1 MVVVGESGS
10 GRVGVIVTESGII
23 DAVEAMRIRIVIRTV
38 VRIDIVLGLLCR
50 LSVAIVHIGV
60 GEMIGIE
67 TTVVMTVTEGTGIA
81 GIAETEMTEIGTIV
95 IRADAGTVT
104 RDRIVGIRTIVVHR
118 RLPVDQTL
126 IDSAHQKATATT
138 GDPVTSIVVL
148 ETRTVETANPTAQ
161 AVITATAPK
170 PKT

>member
-1 MVVVGESGS
+1 MVGESVS

-23 DAVEAMRIRIVIRTV
+23 DAVEVMRIRIVIRTV
-38 VRIDIVLGLLCR
+38 ARIDIVLGLLCR

-118 RLPVDQTL
+118 RLPVDRTL

-161 AVITATAPK
+161 ALITATAPK